1 MQLML
6 RLHKKNCKII
16 LIEEHLKYQ
25 HHHLLKFINMNI
37 LQVKKCYLLKQV
49 KKNKKTKFIYL
60 KDLPK
65 KPKIIDHQ
73 EKKTNRCYYE

>member
-25 HHHLLKFINMNI
+25 QHHLLKFINMNI
-37 LQVKKCYLLKQV
+37 LQVKKCYLLTQV
-49 KKNKKTKFIYL
+49 
-60 KDLPK
+60 
-65 KPKIIDHQ
+65 
-73 EKKTNRCYYE
+73 EKKIN